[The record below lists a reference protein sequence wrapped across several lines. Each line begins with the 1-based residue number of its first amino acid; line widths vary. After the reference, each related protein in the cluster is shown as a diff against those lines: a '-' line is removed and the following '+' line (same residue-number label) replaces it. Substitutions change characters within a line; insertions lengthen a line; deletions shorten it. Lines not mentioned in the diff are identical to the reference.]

1 MLYFGV
7 AVIAIM
13 VGMLIGAGIVSY
25 LLRCNHVWEKII
37 DDQNSCHH
45 TTVHMCTKCGKK
57 VITQVDLYE

>member
-1 MLYFGV
+1 MLYFVV

-13 VGMLIGAGIVSY
+13 VGMLIGAGLVSY
-25 LLRCNHVWEKII
+25 LLCCNHVWEKII

-45 TTVHMCTKCGKK
+45 TTVYRCTKCGKK